1 MMFRSSN
8 IRGWHIVVGYLLA
21 LGVALLFVGCATVAK
36 KNEQAYQR
44 VLTDSAMFRSIGQR
58 FAKLQPPCT
67 NDTIIGETQVL
78 ILSDTQYVGNT
89 DTLRVADTIR
99 ITTTKTNTVTKYV
112 VDNRAINELSDTI
125 HAYQLRAAAYS
136 GTVAQI
142 AADRDKEAGRADF
155 EAKRAKRAG
164 WLMWGILSVA
174 LLSHLLRSI
183 PSIRKA
189 IGV

>member
-1 MMFRSSN
+1 MRTTN
-8 IRGWHIVVGYLLA
+8 IRGWHIVVFYLLA
-21 LGVALLFVGCATVAK
+21 LGIALLFVGCATTAR

-44 VLTDSAMFRSIGQR
+44 VITDSAMFRSIGQR
-58 FAKLQPPCT
+58 FAKLQPPCVS
-67 NDTIIGETQVL
+67 DTIIGETEVL

-89 DTLRVADTIR
+89 DTLRLADTIR

-125 HAYQLRAAAYS
+125 HSYQLRAAAHS
-136 GTVAQI
+136 GI
-142 AADRDKEAGRADF
+142 AAQLTTDRDRGQQRADF

-164 WLMWGILSVA
+164 WLMWGILAAA